1 MTYSLFLNF
10 LLSKRKGETGMKKR
24 AVFFLLLCLLL
35 LALGEGLPVR
45 AADGGFRFTLGEAE
59 GQPGDDLQL
68 TLSYDGS
75 LGELGAFAVRVE
87 FDPQAFEYLRVR
99 PSPAVRDA
107 YHLTACEDGL
117 LLSNYVL
124 KASQG
129 GLSGPSEPFT
139 FLFRVRE
146 GAEPGEKSFLASVY
160 DVVSPVPEPLEGG
173 AEEEVPYAVL
183 PPPREEAFLL
193 SLTPSAGSLEPAFS
207 QDCAEYAVTVPF
219 SVTSM
224 TFAAK
229 PAQGAVCK
237 VNRKNL
243 GAGGSDTL
251 FLLTVTAEDQKT
263 KEQYRVTVHRQEK
276 PPPSPSPDPVSTA
289 APTPAAAP
297 TDQPETQETPGPTPG
312 PSLAPTASA
321 APVAA
326 AQETPAPSPPPAR
339 ESGPSRSSPPGLIIQ
354 NGTNSVLPIL
364 LSALLLLAAAVLSGP
379 LSRWLCARL
388 PEREKKDKKK

>member
-1 MTYSLFLNF
+1 MKRRAAISLFL
-10 LLSKRKGETGMKKR
+10 
-24 AVFFLLLCLLL
+24 CL
-35 LALGEGLPVR
+35 LALALGGGLPAR

-59 GQPGDDLQL
+59 GQPGDDFEL

-87 FDPQAFEYLRVR
+87 FDPQAFEYLRER

-107 YHLTACEDGL
+107 YHLTTCEDGL
-117 LLSNYVL
+117 LRSNYVL

-129 GLSGPSEPFT
+129 GLSGQSEPFT

-146 GAEPGEKSFLASVY
+146 GAEPGERGFLVSVY

-173 AEEEVPYAVL
+173 TEGEVPYTVL
-183 PPPREEAFLL
+183 PPPSEEAFLL

-207 QDCAEYAVTVPF
+207 QDRAEYAVTVPF

-229 PAQGAVCK
+229 PAPGAVCK

-276 PPPSPSPDPVSTA
+276 PLPSSSPDPAPPSD
-289 APTPAAAP
+289 PTPGAAS
-297 TDQPETQETPGPTPG
+297 TDRPEAQEIPGPTQE
-312 PSLAPTASA
+312 PSPTPTASA
-321 APVAA
+321 APAA
-326 AQETPAPSPPPAR
+326 AVQETLPPSQSPVR
-339 ESGPSRSSPPGLIIQ
+339 ESGTSHSSPPGLIIQ

-364 LSALLLLAAAVLSGP
+364 LSALFLLAVVVLSGP

-388 PEREKKDKKK
+388 PEKDKKDKKE